1 MTTPAHALRGANK
14 NLRDLVAF
22 ALDEGRIVA
31 RTKGGHVKFLKV
43 GYCPIFTSFT
53 PSDRRAGLN
62 ARAQLRAQPMN
73 ELDQTLCPEPGP
85 AAPWRSP
92 IR

>member
-14 NLRDLVAF
+14 NLQALVAF
-22 ALDEGRIVA
+22 ALDEGWIVA

-62 ARAQLRAQPMN
+62 ARAQLRRAQPMN
-73 ELDQTLCPEPGP
+73 ELDQTL
-85 AAPWRSP
+85 
-92 IR
+92 